1 MKKALFIFLA
11 ILTGVA
17 LYIYLDPSLN
27 RQAGQ
32 QIDKLLDSE
41 QTRTLYRWQNA
52 EGQWQVSDTP
62 PAAGIPY
69 ETVQYNRNTNVV
81 PSENLTG
88 RKK

>member
-1 MKKALFIFLA
+1 MKKALFILLA
-11 ILTGVA
+11 VLTGGM
-17 LYIYLDPSLN
+17 LYVYLDPSLN

-32 QIDKLLDSE
+32 QINKLLDSE
-41 QTRTLYRWQNA
+41 QSRTLYRWQNA

-69 ETVQYNRNTNVV
+69 EAVQYNRNTNVV

>member
-52 EGQWQVSDTP
+52 EGQWQISDTP

>member
-1 MKKALFIFLA
+1 MKKTLFIFLA